1 MYFNFFSSILCTF
14 LRKRVVSNW
23 SQFINSNSFTL
34 VYPDLLGWSIS
45 WQLVTWQNKRNLAT
59 KKISL
64 QLQTVICLSW
74 LFNTFNHIRLLIVV
88 IRFLIMIIGL
98 YVSVSLAWYP
108 MYLSPT
114 SEMGYCLA
122 SSSDSKTMLM
132 EGIGPCLHTHKH
144 WPERQK
150 YTIVSTG

>member
-59 KKISL
+59 KKDFSAASNIDMSVLAVQHL
-64 QLQTVICLSW
+64 QPHQIVNRGYQI
-74 LFNTFNHIRLLIVV
+74 FNHDYRLIRIGS
-88 IRFLIMIIGL
+88 IGMIP
-98 YVSVSLAWYP
+98 YVSITHLWNGLLFSIFIWQQNHADGGHRP
-108 MYLSPT
+108 MPT
-114 SEMGYCLA
+114 HS
-122 SSSDSKTMLM
+122 
-132 EGIGPCLHTHKH
+132 
-144 WPERQK
+144 
-150 YTIVSTG
+150 